1 MNVAYI
7 GLGSNLGDRERY
19 LMQALERIEKN
30 PEITITKI
38 SSIYETYPVGLTE
51 QPLFL
56 NMVIEIETN
65 FSPFE
70 LLNFLQEIESE
81 FGRRR
86 EIKWGP
92 RTLDL
97 DILLYNQENMKSER
111 LIIPHPRMQE
121 RGFVLIPLHE
131 INPALVETMFKDD
144 YEKVKEQQVFLWKQ
158 KNDIHV
164 SV

>member
-131 INPALVETMFKDD
+131 INPALVETMFKND

>member
-1 MNVAYI
+1 MNRAYI
-7 GLGSNLGDRERY
+7 GLGSNLGDREQY
-19 LMQALERIEKN
+19 LLHALERIEKN
-30 PEITITKI
+30 PKITITKV
-38 SSIYETYPVGLTE
+38 SSIYETFPVGITE

-56 NMVIEIETN
+56 NMVIEIET
-65 FSPFE
+65 SYTPID
-70 LLNFLQEIESE
+70 LLNVLQKIEAE
-81 FGRRR
+81 HGRRR

-131 INPALVETMFKDD
+131 INPTLVETLFKKD
-144 YEKVKEQQVFLWKQ
+144 YEKVKRQQVFLWKQ